1 MPGPEPMQS
10 WKHSTVDVDEGTFS
24 SSVAFRAKRCRCV
37 HGSLGDGNSGRLPAG
52 PPHRKM
58 TRTLGI
64 LGGTFDPI
72 HYGHLRFAAEVRS
85 MLGLAQIHLVPSGVP
100 PHRAAPFASSEDR
113 LTMTTLGCAEFPGL
127 VADGREVRR
136 PGPSY
141 TVVTLQELHA
151 QDLTRPLALLLGSDA
166 LHSLATWYHWEQ
178 LFTLAHLVVVE
189 RPGDAFDAE
198 KLPPALREQWE
209 RRLTTDPSRLS
220 RGLAGTILRLTV
232 VPQ

>member
-1 MPGPEPMQS
+1 
-10 WKHSTVDVDEGTFS
+10 
-24 SSVAFRAKRCRCV
+24 
-37 HGSLGDGNSGRLPAG
+37 
-52 PPHRKM
+52 M
-58 TRTLGI
+58 THTLGI

-72 HYGHLRFAAEVRS
+72 HYGHLRFAAAVRTA
-85 MLGLAQIHLVPSGVP
+85 LALTRIHLIPSGQP
-100 PHRAAPFASSEDR
+100 PHRAAPVASAEHR
-113 LTMTTLGCAEFPGL
+113 LAMTTLGCAEFPGL

-151 QDLTRPLALLLGSDA
+151 EDRSRPLALLLGSDA
-166 LHSLATWYHWEQ
+166 LHGLATWYRWEQ

-189 RPGDAFDAE
+189 RPGEAFDAG

-232 VPQ
+232 APQPISATSIRAALAHAPAGRAEVAGLLPATVLAYIDRNQLYRSPTDAP